1 MKITLIQTEF
11 LPYSIAVRKY
21 IKTAQIGLPCVLGM
35 KIWGKSKPA
44 IKWLGKFM
52 FEGFMYQNRV
62 LKWNLTMEFI
72 NITILKE
79 KVTMCI
85 FFKKN
90 ISLNAFF
97 LKINNLSVELKF
109 YTQTKEEE
117 YKCDSNIAWK
127 IAFKVFWFTNVL
139 F

>member
-1 MKITLIQTEF
+1 
-11 LPYSIAVRKY
+11 
-21 IKTAQIGLPCVLGM
+21 
-35 KIWGKSKPA
+35 
-44 IKWLGKFM
+44 
-52 FEGFMYQNRV
+52 
-62 LKWNLTMEFI
+62 MEFI

-97 LKINNLSVELKF
+97 LKINNLSVEIKF